1 MNAESQ
7 KALKVIRVAANK
19 TGREQNRIDT
29 LGIRDIQY
37 MTHLRPK
44 LHTLGHDCLLVP
56 IKSIFILTFMTMQ
69 ENIKGVVSTLQ
80 KSQSYCESEK

>member
-44 LHTLGHDCLLVP
+44 LHTLGHHCLLVP
-56 IKSIFILTFMTMQ
+56 MLVCILAPNQFLYLL
-69 ENIKGVVSTLQ
+69 V
-80 KSQSYCESEK
+80 